1 MARPN
6 DIGWAWG
13 SSSSS
18 PSSSSRP
25 NDLTSLQI
33 GDTSPATHVGW
44 DAITIIIIP
53 KIMGV
58 ALHQKSNAEG
68 YISKKYKPT
77 KNLNRHCDY
86 RQGKGAPPGVNF
98 LARFRM
104 ARLLPAVTGEHGVRG
119 PVL

>member
-6 DIGWAWG
+6 DIIGWA
-13 SSSSS
+13 S
-18 PSSSSRP
+18 PSLSSRP

-68 YISKKYKPT
+68 YISKKYKP
-77 KNLNRHCDY
+77 KN
-86 RQGKGAPPGVNF
+86 GVHGQAW
-98 LARFRM
+98 LGHG
-104 ARLLPAVTGEHGVRG
+104 LLVIACRIYI
-119 PVL
+119 L